1 VQQRTVT
8 LYKDIAPNNKPI
20 QTKNDPENK
29 REFFSFGHTNFS
41 EELGLVKEGQ
51 RQRGRKCCSR
61 EEKPNGLSQH
71 HRIEEIFS
79 RAKQLMF
86 MGSPSQTHTERERET
101 PWRELR
107 KWRHGERPCKEPTF
121 LIENKREFRWAAR
134 TKELLA

>member
-1 VQQRTVT
+1 MTQT
-8 LYKDIAPNNKPI
+8 PI
-20 QTKNDPENK
+20 QTKNDPEKK

-61 EEKPNGLSQH
+61 EEKPNGLSQY

-86 MGSPSQTHTERERET
+86 MGSRSQTQRERH
-101 PWRELR
+101 L
-107 KWRHGERPCKEPTF
+107 GESC
-121 LIENKREFRWAAR
+121 ENGDMERD
-134 TKELLA
+134 LAKNPHF